1 MTIYPDPDSS
11 KYYIVSIG
19 NGIYARSRR
28 PLSLLESYRR
38 LQASCEHL
46 ARDAQG
52 TCYRCGK
59 RVGAKR
65 EECSVSE

>member
-1 MTIYPDPDSS
+1 MTIYPDPDS

-28 PLSLLESYRR
+28 PLSLLESYRKV
-38 LQASCEHL
+38 QASCGHVQ
-46 ARDAQG
+46 RDAAG

-59 RVGAKR
+59 RVGLVKR
-65 EECSVSE
+65 AERSVSE